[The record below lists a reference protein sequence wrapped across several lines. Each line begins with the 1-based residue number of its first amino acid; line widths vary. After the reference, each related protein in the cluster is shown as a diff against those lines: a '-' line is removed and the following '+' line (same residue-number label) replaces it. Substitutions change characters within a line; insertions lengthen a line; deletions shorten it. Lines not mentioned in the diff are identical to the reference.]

1 MIRKDDV
8 YRIGRIGKPHGV
20 AGEVTLNFDDDVF
33 DRTDAE
39 YLVLDIDGILVPF
52 FFDEYRF
59 KTDTTA
65 LMKFA
70 GIDTQ
75 DRARE
80 LTGCDVYFPRHIADT
95 QEHVSLSM
103 TNGFT
108 MLDANSGHA
117 IGTIVGVDDTTAN
130 TLFEVQAADGEQLL
144 IPVCDE
150 FIDSVDTSKRTITM
164 RLPDGLLDLNKL

>member
-1 MIRKDDV
+1 MIKKDDV

-20 AGEVTLNFDDDVF
+20 GGEVTLNFDDDVF
-33 DRTDAE
+33 DRTQAE

-52 FFDEYRF
+52 FFDDYRF
-59 KTDTTA
+59 KTDSTA
-65 LMKFA
+65 LIKFD

-95 QEHVSLSM
+95 DEQLSLAA
-103 TNGFT
+103 TIGYT
-108 MLDANSGHA
+108 LLDANSGRA
-117 IGTIVGVDDTTAN
+117 IGVVQGVDDSTVN
-130 TLFEVQAADGEQLL
+130 MLFEVQSADGEQLL
-144 IPVCDE
+144 IPICDD
-150 FIDSVDTSKRTITM
+150 FIDSVDTDKRTIAM